1 MKEEVGR
8 FGGRNREGRTEIVM
22 SFASRPCPEV
32 IVVKTISRDIS
43 CFGGILD
50 SSERENFRSSAG
62 WS

>member
-1 MKEEVGR
+1 
-8 FGGRNREGRTEIVM
+8 
-22 SFASRPCPEV
+22 
-32 IVVKTISRDIS
+32 VKTISRDIS